1 MQLPEFLVDHPDG
14 EIRLTGHRISLYNVV
29 ASYKEGTTPEAL
41 HGQFPTLKSSL
52 INDVIAFYRDNR
64 AAVDAYVADYEADLH
79 RQRAAASP
87 VVPSLAEL
95 RRRMEVRRR
104 EEVT

>member
-29 ASYKEGTTPEAL
+29 ASYKEGSTPEAL
-41 HGQFPTLKSSL
+41 HEQFPTLKLSL
-52 INDVIAFYRDNR
+52 IHRVIAFYRENR
-64 AAVDAYVADYEADLH
+64 VAVDAYVANDQAELD

-87 VVPSLAEL
+87 VVPSLGEL
-95 RRRMEVRRR
+95 RRRMEARRQ